1 MDGLDLRPFVL
12 KAESLGTAFSPS
24 VDIGPALFYSRRQG
38 QNLDQAFV
46 LVNLE
51 THTGLKQIYIIDE
64 KQLCKR
70 RHVNLAAQKS

>member
-51 THTGLKQIYIIDE
+51 TQTLDLSKYIS
-64 KQLCKR
+64 LT
-70 RHVNLAAQKS
+70 KSNCASVAM

>member
-12 KAESLGTAFSPS
+12 KAESLGTTFSPS

-51 THTGLKQIYIIDE
+51 TQTLDLSKYIS
-64 KQLCKR
+64 LT
-70 RHVNLAAQKS
+70 KSNCASVAM